1 MGCID
6 VNNDANLNKF
16 NNNHKGGVWFVWFYA
31 DWCGHCKQMIEPWNE
46 LVNNNVTNV
55 NLAKVR
61 DDYVP
66 KIISKPNIQG
76 WPTIILY
83 KNGQPV
89 DTYQGDRNTS
99 AFNDYLSN
107 NNVPTNQ
114 TGDVDRDVNELS
126 HVIKL
131 SKPTRKSRRG
141 KRSDVAEPNKKKKKK
156 GSRKGNNSDVD
167 EPNKKKKKKGSRK
180 GNNSGV
186 TKPKKKKSA
195 RQPLLIK

>member
-6 VNNDANLNKF
+6 VNNDANLNTF

-46 LVNNNVTNV
+46 LVNNNVNNV

-66 KIISKPNIQG
+66 RVNSKPNIQG

-83 KNGQPV
+83 KNGRPV
-89 DTYQGDRNTS
+89 DTYQGDRNTT

-114 TGDVDRDVNELS
+114 TEDVDRDVNELS

-131 SKPTRKSRRG
+131 SKPKRRSMRS
-141 KRSDVAEPNKKKKKK
+141 KRSKSTNSGVAAEPKKKKNGSRKGMRSKAEPKKKKK
-156 GSRKGNNSDVD
+156 GSRKGKNA
-167 EPNKKKKKKGSRK
+167 P
-180 GNNSGV
+180 
-186 TKPKKKKSA
+186 T
-195 RQPLLIK
+195 L